1 MYVLFNYYVS
11 SILSLFVK
19 LSRMKARLQLAK
31 ENRRFHASVYL
42 LLTGTEGEGKSL
54 LTELNTIPQILST
67 HTAGEPPDW
76 LSGLREFVAQGIVI
90 QSVVHSVFCEPTDPS
105 EPVILNDIGSGI
117 FTKITIKT
125 FFSWQRLKIIA
136 RNSIHD
142 IWGSNQDQMALRFYD
157 YEIFEQYYVTYKQPV
172 SGHAVYCIPQK
183 FLSVRTHTV

>member
-31 ENRRFHASVYL
+31 ENRRFHASWYL

-117 FTKITIKT
+117 FTKITI
-125 FFSWQRLKIIA
+125 
-136 RNSIHD
+136 
-142 IWGSNQDQMALRFYD
+142 
-157 YEIFEQYYVTYKQPV
+157 
-172 SGHAVYCIPQK
+172 
-183 FLSVRTHTV
+183 